1 MMQIQDNEA
10 FQMRFRTTG
19 IIWFAMLVS
28 IGLYALMVEAFE
40 RGWIGEGIVK
50 SVPHGDRIHILL
62 LAFAVMSFFLA
73 GALKTMVLKSQPDT
87 VEQAADRLQ
96 RATILALAVS
106 ESIVL
111 MGLVEYF
118 LIRRYGSFYL
128 FVALGCLSFIV
139 HAPKAG
145 YWVDYARQAARS
157 GDSETS
163 RVG

>member
-1 MMQIQDNEA
+1 MLHIEENED
-10 FQMRFRTTG
+10 FQSRFRTTG

-40 RGWIGEGIVK
+40 RGWIGDRVVT
-50 SVPHGDRIHILL
+50 SVPHADRIHILL

-73 GALKTMVLKSQPDT
+73 GALKTMVLRSRPAS
-87 VEQAADRLQ
+87 VEQAAGKLQ
-96 RATILALAVS
+96 QATIMAMAVS

-128 FVALGCLSFIV
+128 FVALGCLSFIL
-139 HAPKAG
+139 HAPKAD
-145 YWVDYARQAARS
+145 YWMKYAGQAGQPDNRS
-157 GDSETS
+157 IE
-163 RVG
+163 